1 MRFLIWVLLAA
12 LGVAIAV
19 GSLVSGTVGW
29 PSVVSPGVTHL
40 LAYTLLGA
48 LVALV
53 LGASVRG
60 LLMAFVLTAL
70 TGMGL
75 EALQLAIPAR
85 TFSFFDLGMNVVGA
99 SIGVGGVALLRWVWL
114 GRER

>member
-40 LAYTLLGA
+40 LAYTALGGLMTLA
-48 LVALV
+48 LHKRR
-53 LGASVRG
+53 RG

-70 TGMGL
+70 AGMGL
-75 EALQLAIPAR
+75 EVLQLAIPAR
-85 TFSFFDLGMNVVGA
+85 TFSFYDLGMNVVGA
-99 SIGVGGVALLRWVWL
+99 AVGVGGVVVLRWVW
-114 GRER
+114 RKR